1 MMTQDQWRVVT
12 DRDYGEPTGRGRP
25 RTDHRGRGPRGYVRS
40 DERIEEEIHAR
51 LTDDPSVDGTEIE
64 VSVRDGEVT
73 LSGSVAGRFERRRAE
88 DIVDQVSGVRHVR
101 NDLRPRDRRPWHGWG
116 GQSAAEA
123 SGGYGTTA
131 RSATGTSGEGDDDPG
146 YRRVDPTQELH
157 PDDHAGGG
165 RLTEPRGASGSA
177 ASQHALSDR
186 SPS

>member
-1 MMTQDQWRVVT
+1 MMTQDQWRVLS
-12 DRDYGEPTGRGRP
+12 DRDYGERTDRERP

-40 DERIEEEIHAR
+40 DQRIEEEIHAR

-73 LSGSVAGRFERRRAE
+73 LSGSVASRFERGGGGGAAAGGWGGSRCERRRAE

-123 SGGYGTTA
+123 SGGYGPPG
-131 RSATGTSGEGDDDPG
+131 RWATGTPGEGNDVPG
-146 YRRVDPTQELH
+146 YRRVDPTQELP

-165 RLTEPRGASGSA
+165 RLAE
-177 ASQHALSDR
+177 
-186 SPS
+186 